1 MIPRGAIIHALE
13 SEGCSP
19 ADALRFADA
28 VVAVLEEQGSGSPN
42 GDTTPDVDE
51 RGHNVLHWA
60 LSRPDAEALWREKVA
75 RAGGGVGEGECEMVV
90 HDDEWWCLLHRV
102 PFAHDGDSWFC
113 PIGCADDDILVGF
126 PNRIDRGAS

>member
-28 VVAVLEEQGSGSPN
+28 VVAVLEEAGSS
-42 GDTTPDVDE
+42 
-51 RGHNVLHWA
+51 
-60 LSRPDAEALWREKVA
+60 EAV
-75 RAGGGVGEGECEMVV
+75 GGGDEGECEMVV

-102 PFAHDGDSWFC
+102 PFAHDGDSWYC
-113 PIGCADDDILVGF
+113 PIGSADDGILVGF